1 MRSDKGS
8 PTVVCIVLRLL
19 YSFINISENFSQFS
33 GKKNYKARCNLVE
46 NYKSRQ
52 NTANQ
57 NISRISGS
65 AGFTDFFLQN
75 SAGQDNYTKLSSL
88 VKMQTPCQCL
98 STSHTQPEPP
108 DLCIHAYRGPA
119 MDYRE

>member
-8 PTVVCIVLRLL
+8 PTVICIVLQLF

-33 GKKNYKARCNLVE
+33 GKKNYKARRNLVE

-65 AGFTDFFLQN
+65 AGFTDFFF
-75 SAGQDNYTKLSSL
+75 TKFGWA
-88 VKMQTPCQCL
+88 
-98 STSHTQPEPP
+98 
-108 DLCIHAYRGPA
+108 I
-119 MDYRE
+119 

>member
-1 MRSDKGS
+1 MPSDKGR

-33 GKKNYKARCNLVE
+33 GKKNYKARRNLVE

-65 AGFTDFFLQN
+65 AGFTDFF
-75 SAGQDNYTKLSSL
+75 YK
-88 VKMQTPCQCL
+88 
-98 STSHTQPEPP
+98 
-108 DLCIHAYRGPA
+108 IRRGNITTTN
-119 MDYRE
+119 